1 MRIPSGVTDQYVYFV
16 AVDSTDFATRETG
29 LSSFTVY
36 RSRNGAA
43 AAAMTTPTVNETDA
57 TNMPGVYELLMDE
70 DMTIGA
76 GNDSEEIALH
86 ITQASMAPVTRTV
99 ELYRPKITAGNTLD
113 VTATGAGGI
122 DWGNIENKTTAND
135 LSATDIQL
143 CDTITTYTSN
153 TPQTGDSF
161 ARIGVA
167 GAGLTNIDL
176 PNQTMDITGDLS
188 GSVGSV
194 TGTVTIDG
202 TSVDLIWDE
211 VLTGATHN
219 VAQSAGRRLRA
230 LNDFGLYE
238 GGAVWIDT
246 VNGTAGTTDFENGT
260 VNNPVDSIADA
271 LTISASIGLLKFE
284 VMAGSTF
291 SLAANVD
298 GYSFGG
304 FGYTVALG
312 GQSVSGTR
320 FTGATITGNDDGT
333 NTIATEYDYCQLGTS
348 TIGAHILNAC
358 RLTGNITLAEAAD
371 YLWDQCI
378 SFVAGNGTPDV
389 TFPAG
394 NANLNIR
401 HYSGGIQIN
410 SMAAGDTMSFE
421 ADGQFK
427 IAATCSGGAASIRGC
442 VGPVTDAAAGAVTIT
457 ENARIADDTI
467 NAEIVDAIDTD
478 TYAEP
483 AQGAPGATVS
493 LADKIGY
500 LYKTLIN
507 KKTATATSIEVY
519 NAAGSVVDQKR
530 VISDDATTYTENE
543 IITGP

>member
-1 MRIPSGVTDQYVYFV
+1 
-16 AVDSTDFATRETG
+16 
-29 LSSFTVY
+29 
-36 RSRNGAA
+36 
-43 AAAMTTPTVNETDA
+43 MTTPTVNETDA
-57 TNMPGVYELLMDE
+57 TNMPGVYELLLDE

-333 NTIATEYDYCQLGTS
+333 NTIATEYDYCQFGTS

-389 TFPAG
+389 TYPAG

-467 NAEIVDAIDTD
+467 NAEVVDALDTD

-493 LADKIGY
+493 ITDKIGY
-500 LYKTLIN
+500 LYKVLRN
-507 KKTATATSIEVY
+507 KKTADADSIEIY
-519 NAAGSVVDQKR
+519 NDAGDTVDHKR
-530 VISDDATTYTENE
+530 TISDDETTYTEEE
-543 IITGP
+543 IVTGP